1 VYRKMITTFMI
12 AAGWYLMLPPAVQH
26 NGVPWP
32 DNTAPLARWSIAE
45 SFDTAKACE
54 AELAKNRKHFSQSY
68 RKTSHKDPA
77 SAFWPS
83 FYVSTSISASCI
95 ASDDVRLKES
105 ADEGAPDLKQSTAVQ
120 PPGN

>member
-1 VYRKMITTFMI
+1 MYRKIITTFLI
-12 AAGWYLMLPPAVQH
+12 AAGWYLMIPPAGQH

-32 DNTAPLARWSIAE
+32 DNTAPLARWSIAK
-45 SFDTAKACE
+45 SFDTSKACE
-54 AELAKNRKHFSQSY
+54 TELAKNRKQFQESY

-77 SAFWPS
+77 ATFWPS

-105 ADEGAPDLKQSTAVQ
+105 ADDGAPDLKQSTALQ